1 MLMIS
6 YSFTYQT
13 TVAVSIITTI
23 HRHFIFSF
31 KQRTSAVAKLHQNKP
46 LYIGLLSYLPPSVY
60 RITVERQLLHW
71 VRDSKH
77 RCSIFDSVRLSE
89 LLDHSSGQSAVTMQS
104 NSGYPASAASV
115 CRMLIAWLNT

>member
-13 TVAVSIITTI
+13 TVAVSTITTI

-31 KQRTSAVAKLHQNKP
+31 KQRTSAVAKLHHNKP
-46 LYIGLLSYLPPSVY
+46 LYILPYLPPSVY

-104 NSGYPASAASV
+104 NSGYPVSAASV
-115 CRMLIAWLNT
+115 CRMLIAWFNT